1 MTRVPVKFRSSIT
14 ISENLKE
21 FIKKCLEVNEAKRMS
36 LKELRNWS
44 EGVSHPRSH
53 SVTEKH
59 VPTLDKRYSAN
70 ENVPQFSKKTSET
83 ESYASKPL
91 GDISNRQ
98 SIGVEKARSFSN
110 VLSKMNNNHRSAM
123 DKENFN
129 STKNTQSLSKA
140 IIDKNN
146 TLVLA

>member
-1 MTRVPVKFRSSIT
+1 
-14 ISENLKE
+14 LKD

-36 LKELRNWS
+36 LKELRDWS

-53 SVTEKH
+53 SVAEKH
-59 VPTLDKRYSAN
+59 VPALEKRYSAN

-91 GDISNRQ
+91 GDATNRQ
-98 SIGVEKARSFSN
+98 SVGVEKARSFSN
-110 VLSKMNNNHRSAM
+110 VLSKMNNHRSAM

-129 STKNTQSLSKA
+129 STKNTQQLSKA

>member
-1 MTRVPVKFRSSIT
+1 MRD
-14 ISENLKE
+14 
-21 FIKKCLEVNEAKRMS
+21 
-36 LKELRNWS
+36 WS
-44 EGVSHPRSH
+44 EGASHPRSH
-53 SVTEKH
+53 SVSEKH

-70 ENVPQFSKKTSET
+70 ENIPQFSKKTSET

-91 GDISNRQ
+91 GDVTNRQ

-110 VLSKMNNNHRSAM
+110 VLTKMNNQRPAM

-129 STKNTQSLSKA
+129 SIKNTQPLSKA

-146 TLVLA
+146 TLVLV